1 MCAKAK
7 VASLIIYTNA
17 RITACQ
23 LVARPA
29 AWRDVFLSHITAH
42 ASLCVY
48 VCVCAVYALLPLLH
62 VCVSTLSVIVVCGPL
77 CQCPLHSLPAKRH
90 TLPHFAS
97 LFHFLPLPPSISLST
112 HTTPVV
118 NIFRSCRSRSG
129 RPHDMVGAVA
139 SLLISLQFA
148 FATLSLVSAALKLCS
163 PFRSDL
169 ALYYLS
175 HYSLSLLCYCC
186 NWLCWSSVVGRWLA
200 GSLARWYSPLHL
212 ACLRHFIL
220 HMQNTRRT
228 SVVPSTIANERMR
241 KLVVVAELAFVAAA
255 SRLLI
260 ADYARVLTQTCI
272 QNLLNVNMHL
282 KYKYL
287 CIWRCYCCYCRRCY
301 FWHGCLCSLW

>member
-97 LFHFLPLPPSISLST
+97 LFHFLPLPLSISLST
-112 HTTPVV
+112 HTLPNSCSEHLPVL
-118 NIFRSCRSRSG
+118 
-129 RPHDMVGAVA
+129 P
-139 SLLISLQFA
+139 L
-148 FATLSLVSAALKLCS
+148 
-163 PFRSDL
+163 PFRSS
-169 ALYYLS
+169 A
-175 HYSLSLLCYCC
+175 
-186 NWLCWSSVVGRWLA
+186 
-200 GSLARWYSPLHL
+200 WYG
-212 ACLRHFIL
+212 
-220 HMQNTRRT
+220 
-228 SVVPSTIANERMR
+228 
-241 KLVVVAELAFVAAA
+241 
-255 SRLLI
+255 
-260 ADYARVLTQTCI
+260 
-272 QNLLNVNMHL
+272 
-282 KYKYL
+282 
-287 CIWRCYCCYCRRCY
+287 WRCSFAFDFITVCFRYPVPCIRCTKALLPIS
-301 FWHGCLCSLW
+301 FWPRLVLFIAL

>member
-1 MCAKAK
+1 MLCCLYCMCACPLCR
-7 VASLIIYTNA
+7 SL
-17 RITACQ
+17 
-23 LVARPA
+23 
-29 AWRDVFLSHITAH
+29 LSVV
-42 ASLCVY
+42 LCVS
-48 VCVCAVYALLPLLH
+48 VLCTHFRRSATLCPTLLH
-62 VCVSTLSVIVVCGPL
+62 
-77 CQCPLHSLPAKRH
+77 
-90 TLPHFAS
+90 F
-97 LFHFLPLPPSISLST
+97 SISSRYLYLSRFQLILSP
-112 HTTPVV
+112 TPVV

-148 FATLSLVSAALKLCS
+148 FATLSLVSATLKLCS
-163 PFRSDL
+163 PFRFDL

-186 NWLCWSSVVGRWLA
+186 SWLCWSSVVGRWLA